1 MVVPEQDS
9 DEFGG
14 WRGSRRLFT
23 DTTAIVEAVDE
34 RQDDESRRIV
44 SGAACAL
51 SRRRFAR
58 GWRSG
63 AASASSP
70 ILGVFGYCRRDD

>member
-58 GWRSG
+58 VALRRR
-63 AASASSP
+63 
-70 ILGVFGYCRRDD
+70 LGVFSDPRRLRRLPS